1 MKSLLALLT
10 FAPLLVLG
18 EESYF
23 FKYPKG
29 GPKREIRIEDSKLHA
44 ITPIEK
50 MPPLKAASIY
60 ASHAGL
66 GKGREYQIQIDLVD
80 KPEGNGVPMVKLG
93 DEVITGGIYMSMSPG
108 EESAASY
115 HLESDD
121 PEQIKRWCSLLAD
134 LLMLPQDRM
143 EIDLTKAEEE
153 DEEAEPERADQ
164 PGRLE
169 GEAKWRLG
177 SSGTLSL
184 KMEGDATVF
193 LLDGEREIYRLKGPE
208 YIDEARPSDDG
219 NSLAL
224 VVMKS
229 EGGGGDYAT
238 LLKVHAVAGK
248 LEVKRVLDSKLKL
261 FEGRRWWLSDLGAMS
276 NDGKR
281 VLAQFGVTAPDGKRM
296 LYRWHTV
303 ELASGKILGE
313 GMTIENG
320 KVSPESGVKTK

>member
-10 FAPLLVLG
+10 FAPLLALG

-108 EESAASY
+108 
-115 HLESDD
+115 
-121 PEQIKRWCSLLAD
+121 
-134 LLMLPQDRM
+134 
-143 EIDLTKAEEE
+143 
-153 DEEAEPERADQ
+153 
-164 PGRLE
+164 
-169 GEAKWRLG
+169 
-177 SSGTLSL
+177 
-184 KMEGDATVF
+184 
-193 LLDGEREIYRLKGPE
+193 
-208 YIDEARPSDDG
+208 
-219 NSLAL
+219 
-224 VVMKS
+224 
-229 EGGGGDYAT
+229 
-238 LLKVHAVAGK
+238 
-248 LEVKRVLDSKLKL
+248 
-261 FEGRRWWLSDLGAMS
+261 
-276 NDGKR
+276 
-281 VLAQFGVTAPDGKRM
+281 DGKRM
-296 LYRWHTV
+296 VYRWHTV